1 VILYW
6 CQGERSPQGS
16 VLGIKVARTILEK
29 KCKKPLDKPHK
40 MCYNECVK
48 RRERKLHEQKPMTS
62 MEEQKLAVWFIEKG
76 CKLFQ
81 KSS

>member
-1 VILYW
+1 MNHRGQRKL
-6 CQGERSPQGS
+6 Q
-16 VLGIKVARTILEK
+16 K
-29 KCKKPLDKPHK
+29 KLKFPLDKPHK